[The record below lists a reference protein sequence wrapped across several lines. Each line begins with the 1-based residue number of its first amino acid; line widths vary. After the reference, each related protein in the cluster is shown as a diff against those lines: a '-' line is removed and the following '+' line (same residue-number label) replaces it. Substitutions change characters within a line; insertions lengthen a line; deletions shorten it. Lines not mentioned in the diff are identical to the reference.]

1 MHTGPLNRKPSI
13 VLACRSEKVSEELAF
28 DAHAILNSDT

>member
-13 VLACRSEKVSEELAF
+13 VLACRREKVSKELAF
-28 DAHAILNSDT
+28 DAHEQHMQY